1 MRKARRARIGTQFY
15 KTSTPPDGSTQEIT
29 ASTFFAFILQKS
41 ETVGI
46 ETDET
51 KTEKSGVTTKPIAQ
65 KVEKPP
71 ENAPVTV
78 LSNVTVTHPHYDIE
92 RIQEQRHKQFQYVC
106 DKYKDQI
113 PRNVS
118 QSNISLKSS
127 TLWQI
132 EMSLLEFVR
141 SKCIDITVIKSFL
154 PLLP

>member
-1 MRKARRARIGTQFY
+1 M
-15 KTSTPPDGSTQEIT
+15 
-29 ASTFFAFILQKS
+29 KS
-41 ETVGI
+41 DV
-46 ETDET
+46 
-51 KTEKSGVTTKPIAQ
+51 KNQSIAQ

-71 ENAPVTV
+71 ENVPVF
-78 LSNVTVTHPHYDIE
+78 SSVTVTHPHYDIE

-132 EMSLLEFVR
+132 EMSLLEFVW